1 MAKTMQEW
9 FEDYLAKEFYEGTWR
24 FRGTEFMRVVQP
36 KANECHVVVHLSC
49 GYGWVKSRIFSDHLG
64 IENSVRM
71 FTGQTAAEDCIK
83 WTAFKSRE
91 AIEEAA
97 KRAQPYENGHKQYL
111 KALRGE

>member
-1 MAKTMQEW
+1 MYHYQNQVYSFPVIWEMSNFPSISLTTIFPLRISK
-9 FEDYLAKEFYEGTWR
+9 K
-24 FRGTEFMRVVQP
+24 
-36 KANECHVVVHLSC
+36 
-49 GYGWVKSRIFSDHLG
+49 KSRIFSDHLG

-97 KRAQPYENGHKQYL
+97 KRVQPYENGYRQYL